1 MRFHKFENWRG
12 GHTWLN
18 LDAIHGVYEESP
30 GRANV
35 LLGGWT
41 QAVKGTVDEVLALIR
56 VTPQQAHPPIE
67 TAADRHR
74 AAHATANDET
84 WAKMTPGE
92 IENVA
97 RRDEL
102 DKVQAWLD
110 EPLVPPD
117 NIAKY
122 LAKRRGEL
130 GAQQQ
135 VAESD
140 DAAELRRVVEAIR
153 RTEQP
158 LPADQA
164 PWTAPLSPKRQLR
177 QARIDELSRLEGAYR
192 QGHFTSLQS
201 LVAYVDQRLM
211 EL

>member
-92 IENVA
+92 IENIA
-97 RRDEL
+97 RRDEIYRL
-102 DKVQAWLD
+102 KVAWD
-110 EPLVPPD
+110 YA
-117 NIAKY
+117 IAAIQRQGPVGAENW
-122 LAKRRGEL
+122 LERHISKRR
-130 GAQQQ
+130 
-135 VAESD
+135 AEIEG
-140 DAAELRRVVEAIR
+140 DA
-153 RTEQP
+153 
-158 LPADQA
+158 
-164 PWTAPLSPKRQLR
+164 
-177 QARIDELSRLEGAYR
+177 
-192 QGHFTSLQS
+192 
-201 LVAYVDQRLM
+201 
-211 EL
+211 